1 MNKLIPPPFFFFL
14 LVLSCTLPIAAG
26 AEVDSSI
33 DSARVAAPEINQA
46 NFNFVNAEIE
56 SVIKAVGAYT
66 DVTFIIDP
74 RVKGTLTLA
83 SEKPLGKAQALQL
96 LNSML
101 RMQGYAVVSGNG
113 YSKVVPE
120 ADAKL
125 QGGVAVSSSA
135 GGNQITT
142 HVFHLKHEA
151 AATLV
156 PVLRPLISPN
166 NIINANPGNNT
177 LVITDYADN
186 LLRLGRIIASLDSPA
201 TGNLEV
207 IALQYAIANDIA
219 AMVNRLMQQS
229 AGAGA
234 TPDSGRTVMS
244 DSRTNTVIVSA
255 SSAARAN
262 LAKSLIAKLD
272 QPTTQ
277 PGNVHVVYLKNAEA
291 TKLAL
296 TLRAVMAADTSSPA
310 AAIASPQAAVQNQLQ
325 TGGAGG
331 FIQADA
337 STNTLIITA
346 SEPVYRNMRGIISQL
361 DARRAQVYI
370 EALIVEVDAS
380 KLAEFGVQWG
390 VLGGGVNGSG
400 GAATSFSTGGNNP
413 TGGNNLANQAAA
425 NLAPGG
431 VPLTPG
437 NGLSLGFF
445 SSKMGMGALV
455 HALESDSKT
464 NILSM
469 PNLVTLDNE
478 EAKIMV
484 GQNVPF
490 ITGQYTTPASAGA
503 AGVNPF
509 QTVER
514 KDIGLTLKVKPQISQ
529 GGTVKMAIYQETSS
543 ISPTVNAAG
552 LITSK
557 RSIDTNVLV
566 DDGQI
571 VVLGGLIDDNL
582 QDNEDQVPG
591 LGSIPW
597 LGNLFKYRS
606 RIHNKT
612 NLMVFL
618 RPTVIRSDEQ
628 SGDLASDRYEYIRA
642 AEIKNKP
649 DDTVLM
655 PTMAA
660 PLLPELKDGKL
671 IDGPLSHPGMKLTP
685 TLNAPPPD
693 AASATPAASATA
705 E

>member
-1 MNKLIPPPFFFFL
+1 MKKLIRPPLFFFL
-14 LVLSCTLPIAAG
+14 LVLSCTLPIAAS
-26 AEVDSSI
+26 AEVDSPI
-33 DSARVAAPEINQA
+33 DSARAVAPEANQA

-186 LLRLGRIIASLDSPA
+186 LSRLGRIIASLDSPA

-207 IALQYAIANDIA
+207 IPLQYAIANDIA

-296 TLRAVMAADTSSPA
+296 TLRAVMAADTSSHA

-331 FIQADA
+331 FIQADP

-390 VLGGGVNGSG
+390 ALGGGVNGSG
-400 GAATSFSTGGNNP
+400 GAGTAFS
-413 TGGNNLANQAAA
+413 TGGNNLANQVAA
-425 NLAPGG
+425 NLTPGS

-582 QDNEDQVPG
+582 QDNEEQVPG
-591 LGSIPW
+591 LGSIPL

-606 RIHNKT
+606 RTHNKT

-628 SGDLASDRYEYIRA
+628 SSDLAADRYNYIRTT
-642 AEIKNKP
+642 EITNQP
-649 DDTVLM
+649 ENTALM
-655 PTMAA
+655 PDMEA

-671 IDGPLSHPGMKLTP
+671 VDGPLSHPNMKLSP
-685 TLNAPPPD
+685 ALSAPSID
-693 AASATPAASATA
+693 ADAATPADSAAT

>member
-1 MNKLIPPPFFFFL
+1 MNKLIPPLFFFFL

-618 RPTVIRSDEQ
+618 RPTVIRNDEQ

-693 AASATPAASATA
+693 AASATPADSAAA

>member
-291 TKLAL
+291 AKLAL

-693 AASATPAASATA
+693 AASATPADSAAA

>member
-291 TKLAL
+291 AKLAL

-582 QDNEDQVPG
+582 QDNEEQVPG
-591 LGSIPW
+591 LGSIPL

-606 RIHNKT
+606 RTHNKT

>member
-291 TKLAL
+291 AKLAL

-514 KDIGLTLKVKPQISQ
+514 KDIGLTLKVKPQISE

>member
-1 MNKLIPPPFFFFL
+1 MKIKTLNIASL
-14 LVLSCTLPIAAG
+14 LLLLLCVWQPAAQ
-26 AEVDSSI
+26 AEEQIENTAVTTPDK
-33 DSARVAAPEINQA
+33 A
-46 NFNFVNAEIE
+46 NFNFVSADIE
-56 SVIKAVGAYT
+56 SVIKAIGDYAN
-66 DVTFIIDP
+66 VTFIIDP
-74 RVKGTLTLA
+74 RVKGTLSLV
-83 SEKPLGKAQALQL
+83 SEKPLNKAQAMQL
-96 LNSML
+96 LTSVL
-101 RMQGYAVVSGNG
+101 RMQGYAVVSANG

-125 QGGVAVSSSA
+125 QGSVGNSNGARGDQVAT
-135 GGNQITT
+135 Q
-142 HVFHLKHEA
+142 VFHLNRES
-151 AATLV
+151 ATNLV

-166 NIINANPGNNT
+166 NIINANPGNNS

-186 LLRLGRIIASLDSPA
+186 LMRMSKIIAALDGPGN
-201 TGNLEV
+201 GNLEV
-207 IALQYAIANDIA
+207 VPLRYALASDMAG
-219 AMVNRLMQQS
+219 MVNRLMEQG
-229 AGAGA
+229 GA
-234 TPDSGRTVMS
+234 PSNDSNRAVLS
-244 DSRTNTVIVSA
+244 DSRTNSLIVRA
-255 SSAARAN
+255 STDARAN
-262 LAKSLIAKLD
+262 LIKSLIDKLD
-272 QPTTQ
+272 QPTAQ

-296 TLRAVMAADTSSPA
+296 TLRAVISADTSVTA
-310 AAIASPQAAVQNQLQ
+310 AANNSPTQNVVPMPAQGALPS
-325 TGGAGG
+325 GGAGG

-346 SEPVYRNMRGIISQL
+346 SEPVYRNLRNIIDQL

-370 EALIVEVDAS
+370 EALIVEVDAN

-390 VLGGGVNGSG
+390 TLGGGANGAG
-400 GAATSFSTGGNNP
+400 GAGTSFS
-413 TGGNNLANQAAA
+413 TGGNNLANQATAR
-425 NLAPGG
+425 LAPGG
-431 VPLTPG
+431 VPLAPG
-437 NGLSLGFF
+437 NGLNLGFF
-445 SSKMGMGALV
+445 TSKVGMGMLI

-490 ITGQYTTPASAGA
+490 ITGQYTTQASAGA

-543 ISPTVNAAG
+543 ISSTVNTAG

-571 VVLGGLIDDNL
+571 IVLGGLIDDNL
-582 QDNEDQVPG
+582 QETEEQVPG
-591 LGSIPW
+591 LGSIP
-597 LGNLFKYRS
+597 LIGNLFKYRS
-606 RIHNKT
+606 RTHNKT

-618 RPTVIRSDEQ
+618 RPTVIRNDEQ
-628 SGDLASDRYEYIRA
+628 SSTLAADRYEYIRN

-649 DDTVLM
+649 EDTLLM
-655 PTMAA
+655 PHMDA

-671 IDGPLSHPGMKLTP
+671 VDGPLSHPGMKLSATLSELPTP
-685 TLNAPPPD
+685 
-693 AASATPAASATA
+693 AASATPAIPTA
-705 E
+705 Q

>member
-1 MNKLIPPPFFFFL
+1 MKRHPVNIAHLML
-14 LVLSCTLPIAAG
+14 LLLLCTGLPAYAEEPVLNTASSAANT
-26 AEVDSSI
+26 AS
-33 DSARVAAPEINQA
+33 
-46 NFNFVNAEIE
+46 FNFVNAEIE
-56 SVIKAVGAYT
+56 SVIKAIGDYAN
-66 DVTFIIDP
+66 VTFIIDP
-74 RVKGTLTLA
+74 RVKGTLSLV
-83 SEKPLGKAQALQL
+83 SEKPLSKPQAMQL
-96 LNSML
+96 LTSVL
-101 RMQGYAVVSGNG
+101 RMQGYAVVSANG

-125 QGGVAVSSSA
+125 QGSIGNNNGARGDQVATKIFYLNHESA
-135 GGNQITT
+135 AN
-142 HVFHLKHEA
+142 
-151 AATLV
+151 LV

-166 NIINANPGNNT
+166 NIINANVGNNT

-186 LLRLGRIIASLDSPA
+186 LLRMSKIIAALDGPSSS
-201 TGNLEV
+201 NLEV
-207 IALQYAIANDIA
+207 VPLRYAIANDLA
-219 AMVNRLMQQS
+219 GMVNRLMEQTS
-229 AGAGA
+229 
-234 TPDSGRTVMS
+234 TPSNDSNRAVLS
-244 DSRTNTVIVSA
+244 DSRTNSLIVRA
-255 SSAARAN
+255 PTEARAN
-262 LAKSLIAKLD
+262 LIKSLIDKLD
-272 QPTTQ
+272 QPTAQ

-291 TKLAL
+291 TKLAI
-296 TLRAVMAADTSSPA
+296 TLRAVMTADSATTTPGLNIATPQTGLPSP
-310 AAIASPQAAVQNQLQ
+310 STQATLP

-346 SEPVYRNMRGIISQL
+346 SEPLYRNMRSIIDQL

-370 EALIVEVDAS
+370 EALIVEVDAN
-380 KLAEFGVQWG
+380 KLAELGVQWG
-390 VLGGGVNGSG
+390 ALGGGANGSG
-400 GAATSFSTGGNNP
+400 AAGTSFSTGGNNV
-413 TGGNNLANQAAA
+413 ANQAAA
-425 NLAPGG
+425 RLAPGG
-431 VPLTPG
+431 VPLAPG
-437 NGLSLGFF
+437 NGLNLGFF
-445 SSKMGMGALV
+445 TSKVGMGMLL

-478 EAKIMV
+478 EAKIVV

-571 VVLGGLIDDNL
+571 IVLGGLIDDNL
-582 QDNEDQVPG
+582 QENEEQVPG

-597 LGNLFKYRS
+597 LGNLFKYRT
-606 RIHNKT
+606 RTHNKT

-618 RPTVIRSDEQ
+618 RPTVIRNNEQ
-628 SGDLASDRYEYIRA
+628 SSDLAADRYQYIRA
-642 AEIKNKP
+642 AELKNKP
-649 DDTVLM
+649 DDTLLM
-655 PTMAA
+655 PSMAA
-660 PLLPELKDGKL
+660 PLLPELKEGKL
-671 IDGPLSHPGMKLTP
+671 VDGPLSHPGMKLSP
-685 TLNAPPPD
+685 TLSMPANA
-693 AASATPAASATA
+693 AASAVPAVAAAS

>member
-1 MNKLIPPPFFFFL
+1 M
-14 LVLSCTLPIAAG
+14 LSCTLPIAAG

-291 TKLAL
+291 AKLAL

>member
-400 GAATSFSTGGNNP
+400 GAATSFSTGGNN
-413 TGGNNLANQAAA
+413 LANQAAA

-618 RPTVIRSDEQ
+618 RPTVIRNDEQ

-693 AASATPAASATA
+693 AASATPADSAAA